1 MIHSPVYPDLS
12 DWPIYKLSE
21 DRANF
26 LTEID
31 DFTYQRLKNTH
42 SINELN
48 ELIASVSYQERTR
61 MKEDPWKVDPPT
73 DPQFWSKVNKKLV
86 EVMDAPTG
94 KEASAKQEDILR
106 RIIHRYSE
114 EIVGTFRISTFKF
127 ARKFLTAF
135 FGRLLNAASTKSF
148 SRLIFGGKLQV
159 LDRFKIEG
167 DIQQIQNLMKQ
178 GTVIVVPTHFSNL
191 DSILVGYVMDAVL
204 GLPSFSYGAGLNLYN
219 NGGPAYFMNRLG
231 AYRVDRRKKNPIYLE
246 TLKAMSKLSIQR
258 GVNSLFFPGGTR
270 SRSGGLET
278 KLKMGL
284 LGTVVEAQRALC
296 EGEKDKKIFIVPLV
310 MSYHFVLEGQ
320 SLIEGYL
327 RSTGKERYLKVSNDE
342 FYSFRKLMKY
352 AWLFFAEDSDFSF
365 SFGKPFDVLGN
376 FVDFDGKSSDSHGNE
391 INIQEYF
398 MTNGKVTADLQ
409 REEQYTKLLA
419 DKIVDRYFKENIV
432 LSSHLIA
439 FTAFKILKAQHPK
452 LDLYA
457 LLRLPE
463 ETFVIERAHFET
475 VIAQLQT
482 RLKEMADK
490 SYLKISEQIN
500 WGTPDLVQHGVQELG
515 IYHIHKALEFNKEG
529 NIVSRNFKLLFFYH
543 NRLENYGLDK
553 KIMF

>member
-1 MIHSPVYPDLS
+1 MIHPPVYPDLS

-21 DRANF
+21 DRADF
-26 LTEID
+26 LDKID

-42 SINELN
+42 TINELN
-48 ELIASVSYQERTR
+48 DLIASVAYQERTR

-73 DPQFWSKVNKKLV
+73 DWQFWSKVNKKLV
-86 EVMDAPTG
+86 EAMDAPTG
-94 KEASAKQEDILR
+94 SEASIKQEQILR
-106 RIIHRYSE
+106 RIIRRYSE

-148 SRLIFGGKLQV
+148 SRLIFGGKLRV

-167 DIQQIQNLMKQ
+167 DIPQIQNLMKH

-231 AYRVDRRKKNPIYLE
+231 AYRVDRRKKNPVYLE

-296 EGEKDKKIFIVPLV
+296 EEKSDKKIFIVPLV

-320 SLIEGYL
+320 SLIESYL
-327 RSTGKERYLKVSNDE
+327 RSIGKERYLKVSNDE
-342 FYSFRKLMKY
+342 FYSVRKLLKY

-365 SFGKPFDVLGN
+365 SFGKPIDVMGN
-376 FVDFDGKSSDSHGNE
+376 FVDFDGNSHDRHGNS
-391 INIQEYF
+391 IDIKEYF
-398 MTNGKVTADLQ
+398 MANGAITADLQ

-419 DKIVDRYFKENIV
+419 DKIVERYFKENIV
-432 LSSHLIA
+432 LSSHLVA
-439 FTAFKILKAQHPK
+439 FVAFNMLKAQHPK

-463 ETFVIERAHFET
+463 DVLVLNRAHFTE
-475 VIAQLQT
+475 VVGQLQA
-482 RLKEMADK
+482 RLSAMEMK
-490 SYLKISEQIN
+490 GYLKISEQIH
-500 WGTPDLVQHGVQELG
+500 WLTPDLVQHGVQELG
-515 IYHIHKALEFNKEG
+515 IYHIRKALEFNAQG
-529 NIVSRNFKLLFFYH
+529 DIVSHNFKLLFFYH

-553 KIMF
+553 RMGA

>member
-1 MIHSPVYPDLS
+1 MIHPPVYPDLS

-26 LTEID
+26 LPEID
-31 DFTYQRLKNTH
+31 DFTYQRLKSTH

-48 ELIASVSYQERTR
+48 ELIASVAYQERTR

-73 DPQFWSKVNKKLV
+73 DPQFWSRVNKKLV

-159 LDRFKIEG
+159 LDRFKIDG
-167 DIQQIQNLMKQ
+167 DIAQIQNLMKQ

-191 DSILVGYVMDAVL
+191 DSILVGYVMDSVL

-219 NGGPAYFMNRLG
+219 SGAAAYFINRLG
-231 AYRVDRRKKNPIYLE
+231 AYRVDRRKKNLIYLE

-284 LGTVVEAQRALC
+284 LGTVIEAQRALC
-296 EGEKDKKIFIVPLV
+296 EEDKDKKIFIVPLV

-365 SFGKPFDVLGN
+365 SFGKPLDVLGN

-391 INIQEYF
+391 INIKEYF
-398 MTNGKVTADLQ
+398 MTNGKVTADMQ

-439 FTAFKILKAQHPK
+439 FAAFRILKARHPK

-463 ETFVIERAHFET
+463 ETFVINRAHFTT
-475 VIAQLQT
+475 VITQLQA
-482 RLKEMADK
+482 RLREMADK
-490 SYLKISEQIN
+490 NYLKISEQIH
-500 WGTPDLVQHGVQELG
+500 WLTPDLVQHGVQELG

-529 NIVSRNFKLLFFYH
+529 DIISKNFKLLFFYH

-553 KIMF
+553 KIGF